1 VFRVARI
8 SRKNI
13 KQSNITLKYNVGIYA
28 RLSIEDNVT
37 GGDSIE
43 NQVAMLKNYIE
54 KNEQLIYKKT
64 YIDNGFSGTNFD
76 RDAFNKL
83 IEDVKKGIINTIVV
97 KDLSRFGRNYI
108 ESGHYIEKIFPNIGV
123 RFIAVTDNF
132 DSLNIKDNQDL
143 EIALKSI
150 INDSYAKDISKK
162 ICTALD
168 AKKKNG
174 KFLGKYAP
182 YGYKK
187 SAENKYVLEV
197 NEETKDVVTMIF
209 NLRIKGMGV
218 TAIAHKLNNLN
229 IPSQYRYLWEK
240 GLRGS
245 KDVEEK
251 ALWRGSSVK
260 SLLENPNYIGAIM
273 GRQYDTALYK
283 GRQNNKRKLEHVNII
298 KNTHE
303 PIIDK
308 EIFYKVQSMSKGNG
322 KEKATKNKDNIL
334 KGMIV
339 CGTCGGKLQRDS
351 GYRKVREKEKAYTFY
366 CPKKYIKDDGCNFNG
381 IKEDKLKDII
391 FKNLQLQIN
400 ILLDEKN
407 YKETYLNSPQYKRE
421 LSHLE
426 SKRSKLIGEK
436 NKIKMLKEDTYKD
449 YKAGLLSASG
459 YEFVTKK
466 YEKEYSLLLQQI
478 DQLNVDKSSLLET
491 LKNPAVNNTIS
502 FKDEIKLTREM
513 LVSLIHSITVIE
525 NKIVIKYKFKDEY
538 KAFLGV

>member
-1 VFRVARI
+1 VARI
-8 SRKNI
+8 SRKNV
-13 KQSNITLKYNVGIYA
+13 KSSNISLKYNVGIYV
-28 RLSIEDNVT
+28 RLSIEDNIT

-43 NQVAMLKNYIE
+43 NQVSMLKSYIE
-54 KNEQLIYKKT
+54 KNEELIFKKT

-76 RDAFNKL
+76 RDAFNNL
-83 IEDVKKGIINTIVV
+83 IEDVKKGVINTIVV

-108 ESGHYIEKIFPNIGV
+108 ESGHYIEKIFPHMGV
-123 RFIAVTDNF
+123 RFIAVNDNF

-168 AKKKNG
+168 AKKKTG
-174 KFLGKYAP
+174 KFLGRYAP

-187 SAENKYVLEV
+187 SAENKYILEI

-209 NLRIKGMGV
+209 DLRLKGMGV
-218 TAIAHKLNNLN
+218 TAIAHKLNNLG

-260 SLLENPNYIGAIM
+260 SLLENPIYIGAII

-283 GRQNNKRKLEHVNII
+283 GRQNNKSKLEHVNII
-298 KNTHE
+298 ENTHD
-303 PIIDK
+303 PLIDE
-308 EIFYKVQSMSKGNG
+308 EIFYKVQSMRKENA
-322 KEKATKNKDNIL
+322 KEKTTENKDNIL

-339 CGTCGGKLQRDS
+339 CGICGGKLQRDS
-351 GYRKVREKEKAYTFY
+351 GYKKVSEKEKTYTFY
-366 CPKKYIKDDGCNFNG
+366 CPKKYIKDGGCSFTG
-381 IKEDKLKDII
+381 IKEDKLKNII
-391 FKNLQLQIN
+391 FKNLMLQIH
-400 ILLDEKN
+400 ILFDEKS
-407 YKETYLNSPQYKRE
+407 YKENYLNSPQYKRK
-421 LSHLE
+421 LFHLE
-426 SKRSKLIGEK
+426 SKRSKLIAEK
-436 NKIKMLKEDTYKD
+436 NKIKRLKEDTYKD

-466 YEKEYSLLLQQI
+466 YEKEYSVLLQQI
-478 DQLNVDKSSLLET
+478 DQLDVDKSSLLET
-491 LKNPAVNNTIS
+491 LKNSAVNNTIR
-502 FKDEIKLTREM
+502 FKDEKKLTREM
-513 LVSLIHSITVIE
+513 MKSLIETITVTQ
-525 NKIVIKYKFKDEY
+525 NKVIIKYKFKDEY
-538 KAFLGV
+538 KAFLEV

>member
-1 VFRVARI
+1 MARI
-8 SRKNI
+8 SRKNV

-43 NQVAMLKNYIE
+43 NQIHILKNYIE
-54 KNEQLIYKKT
+54 KNEQLIFKKT

-76 RDAFNKL
+76 RDAFNNL
-83 IEDVKKGIINTIVV
+83 IEDVKKGVINTIVV

-123 RFIAVTDNF
+123 RFIAVNDNF

-187 SAENKYVLEV
+187 SAKNKYILEV

-209 NLRIKGMGV
+209 DLRLKGMGV

-251 ALWRGSSVK
+251 AMWRGSSVK
-260 SLLENPNYIGAIM
+260 SLLENPNYIGAII

-283 GRQNNKRKLEHVNII
+283 GRQHNKRKLEQINII
-298 KNTHE
+298 KNMHE
-303 PIIDK
+303 PIID
-308 EIFYKVQSMSKGNG
+308 EELFYKVQSMSNGNG
-322 KEKATKNKDNIL
+322 KEKAIENKDNIL
-334 KGMIV
+334 KGMII
-339 CGTCGGKLQRDS
+339 CGTCSGKLQKDS
-351 GYRKVREKEKAYTFY
+351 GYKKVREKEKAYTFY
-366 CPKKYIKDDGCNFNG
+366 CPKKYIKDGGCNFTG

-391 FKNLQLQIN
+391 FKNLRLQIN
-400 ILLDEKN
+400 ILLDEKK
-407 YKETYLNSPQYKRE
+407 YKETYINSPQYKRE

-449 YKAGLLSASG
+449 LKSGLLSFSG

-478 DQLNVDKSSLLET
+478 DQLKVDKNSLLET
-491 LKNPAVNNTIS
+491 LKNSAVNNTIR
-502 FKDEIKLTREM
+502 FKDETNLTREM
-513 LVSLIHSITVIE
+513 LVSLIHSITVTE
-525 NKIVIKYKFKDEY
+525 NKVVIKYKFKDEY
-538 KAFLGV
+538 KIFLGV

>member
-1 VFRVARI
+1 MFRVARI

>member
-1 VFRVARI
+1 MARI